1 MQLFEN
7 VAHLASSAAL
17 YILGVGSTNGITFQA
32 NSPEKLEKLTLGNTF
47 FSLAKV
53 KVKVDLNLR
62 SWALTNDIQGPIALK
77 SIGESRTYS
86 LNTK

>member
-7 VAHLASSAAL
+7 VAHLASSTAL
-17 YILGVGSTNGITFQA
+17 YILGVGSTNGITFQP

-53 KVKVDLNLR
+53 KVTVDR
-62 SWALTNDIQGPIALK
+62 SQSLFYFVPQFPQILTVKLARLGY
-77 SIGESRTYS
+77 G
-86 LNTK
+86 